1 MMPEVAG
8 NSSPRYS
15 APTMARSRA
24 TCPLPLTDPRV
35 TQKQAEHTPLM
46 KQFFAAKA
54 NYPDLLLF
62 FRMGDFYELFYDDA
76 RKAARLLDITL
87 TQRGTS
93 GGAPIPMAG
102 VPVHAYEGYLARLVA
117 LGESV
122 AICEQIG
129 DPALAK
135 GLVERKVVRIVTPGT
150 VTDEALL
157 DERRD
162 TLLMA
167 VSRSRNGYGLAW
179 ADLAGG
185 RFLVNEVE
193 TDDALEAELARLE
206 PAELLVPDEEDWPE
220 FLRQRSGV
228 RRRAPWLFDP
238 DSGRRQLLAFFK
250 LHDLSGFGIDD
261 KPRATAAAGALLG
274 YVEETQKQ
282 RLPHLTAIAMETASE
297 AIAMNAA
304 TRRHLE
310 LDTRVDGDTRNT
322 LLGVLDSTVSPMGGR
337 LLRRW
342 LHRPLRLRE
351 VLQQRHHAVATLID
365 HGVDADLRESFRA
378 LGDIERIL
386 TRMALRSARPRDFS
400 TLRDGLGM
408 LPAIRAVL
416 APSTAGATPPRPSPA
431 GAREGALD
439 SPPPTLPD
447 AGTLAPPLA
456 PAGGGREG
464 VTSARSQA
472 SALQGTLDSP
482 RLQTLCAELGSHAE
496 ISALLASAIAEQP
509 PLKLSDGGV
518 IAEGFDAELDELR
531 RLSTNADQ
539 FLIDLEAREREA
551 SGIATLKVG
560 YNRVHGYYIEISK
573 GQSDKAPVHYTRRQT
588 LTNAER
594 YITEELKSFEDK
606 VLSARERSL
615 SREKLLYEGLLD
627 SIGQHLE
634 PLKRCAAA
642 LSELDVLAC
651 FAERAQ
657 ALDWAQ
663 PELETAPC
671 LRIERGRHPVV
682 EAVRE
687 AAFEPNDLDL
697 HPQRRMLVI
706 TGPNMGGKSTYMRQ
720 NALIVLLA
728 HIGSFVPAARAVIGP
743 IDRILT
749 RIGAGD
755 DLAKGQST
763 FMVEMAE
770 TSYILHHASAHS
782 LVLMDEIGRGTSTYD
797 GLALADAVARH
808 LAHVNRCYTL
818 FATHYFELTALA
830 DESVEGGPS
839 GIANVHL
846 DAVEH
851 GESLV
856 FMHAVKDG
864 PANRSFGLQVAA
876 LAGLPRATVA
886 QARRRLAE
894 LEQRGGDSHAAQ
906 MAPQA
911 LDAPQQFGLFA
922 APNSAALDA
931 LQAIDPDELT
941 PKQALEALYR
951 MKSLL

>member
-1 MMPEVAG
+1 MP
-8 NSSPRYS
+8 
-15 APTMARSRA
+15 
-24 TCPLPLTDPRV
+24 
-35 TQKQAEHTPLM
+35 QAQTYGSMSTEKTPDHTPLM
-46 KQFFAAKA
+46 KQFFSAKSE
-54 NYPDLLLF
+54 YPDLLMF

-87 TQRGTS
+87 TQRGSS

-117 LGESV
+117 MGESV
-122 AICEQIG
+122 AVCEQIG

-135 GLVERKVVRIVTPGT
+135 GLVERKVVRVVTPGT

-157 DERRD
+157 NERRD

-167 VSRSRNGYGLAW
+167 VARRGSASRGWRYGLAW

-185 RFLVNEVE
+185 RFLVNEVDS
-193 TDDALEAELARLE
+193 DDALEAELSRLE
-206 PAELLVPDEEDWPE
+206 PAELLLPDEDGWPS
-220 FLRQRSGV
+220 FLQERNSL
-228 RRRAPWLFDP
+228 RRRAPWLFDA
-238 DSGRRQLLAFFK
+238 DSGRRQLLQFFGPGSGPAQA
-250 LHDLSGFGIDD
+250 LRDLSGFGIED
-261 KPRATAAAGALLG
+261 KPLAIAAAGALLG

-282 RLPHLTAIAMETASE
+282 RLPHLTAIVVESAND

-310 LDTRVDGDTRNT
+310 LDTRIDGDASNT
-322 LLGVLDSTVSPMGGR
+322 LLGVLDSTITPMGGR

-342 LHRPLRLRE
+342 LHRPLRDRN
-351 VLQQRHHAVATLID
+351 VLGQRHQAVATLMEQ
-365 HGVDADLRESFRA
+365 GADSGLRERFRA
-378 LGDIERIL
+378 LGDLERIL
-386 TRMALRSARPRDFS
+386 TRVALRSARPRDLS
-400 TLRDGLGM
+400 TLRDGLAL
-408 LPAIRAVL
+408 LPDIRALL
-416 APSTAGATPPRPSPA
+416 AP
-431 GAREGALD
+431 
-439 SPPPTLPD
+439 
-447 AGTLAPPLA
+447 
-456 PAGGGREG
+456 
-464 VTSARSQA
+464 
-472 SALQGTLDSP
+472 LDSP
-482 RLQTLCAELGSHAE
+482 RLQTLAGELGEHAE
-496 ISALLASAIAEQP
+496 TAHLLVSAVAEQP
-509 PLKLSDGGV
+509 PLKLGDGGV
-518 IAEGFDAELDELR
+518 IAADYDAELDELR
-531 RLSTNADQ
+531 QLSSNADR
-539 FLIDLEAREREA
+539 FLLDLEVRERES
-551 SGIATLKVG
+551 SGIPTLKVG

-573 GQSDKAPVHYTRRQT
+573 GQAGRAPVHYTRRQT

-594 YITEELKSFEDK
+594 YITEELKNFEDK
-606 VLSARERSL
+606 VLSARERAL

-627 SIGQHLE
+627 ELNGNLE

-642 LSELDVLAC
+642 LSELDVLAG

-657 ALDWAQ
+657 ALDWSP
-663 PELETAPC
+663 PELRCEPG
-671 LRIERGRHPVV
+671 LHIERGRHPVV

-687 AAFEPNDLDL
+687 EPFEPNDLVLGGHGGDAEQ
-697 HPQRRMLVI
+697 PRMLVI

-728 HIGSFVPAARAVIGP
+728 HVGSFVPAARAIIGP

-755 DLAKGQST
+755 DLARGQST

-770 TSYILHHASAHS
+770 TSYILHHATAQS

-808 LAHVNRCYTL
+808 LAAVNRCYTL
-818 FATHYFELTALA
+818 FATHYFELTTLS
-830 DESVEGGPS
+830 EPGS

-851 GESLV
+851 GDTLV
-856 FMHAVKDG
+856 FMHAVKEGAAD
-864 PANRSFGLQVAA
+864 RSFGLQVAA
-876 LAGLPRATVA
+876 LAGLPKTTLQ

-894 LEQRGGDSHAAQ
+894 LEQRGRETHAAE

-911 LDAPQQFGLFA
+911 LDQPQQIGLFA
-922 APNSAALDA
+922 PAPSAAQEA
-931 LQAIDPDELT
+931 LAALDPDELT

-951 MKSLL
+951 LKSLL

>member
-1 MMPEVAG
+1 M
-8 NSSPRYS
+8 SKDKS
-15 APTMARSRA
+15 
-24 TCPLPLTDPRV
+24 
-35 TQKQAEHTPLM
+35 EHTPLM

-54 NYPDLLLF
+54 EYPDLLLL

-87 TQRGTS
+87 TQRGSS

-102 VPVHAYEGYLARLVA
+102 VPVHACEGYLARLVA

-135 GLVERKVVRIVTPGT
+135 GLVERKVVRVVTPGT

-157 DERRD
+157 NERRD
-162 TLLMA
+162 TLLMTVA
-167 VSRSRNGYGLAW
+167 RGRSGYGLAW

-185 RFLVNEVE
+185 RFMVNEVDS
-193 TDDALEAELARLE
+193 DDALEAELSRLE
-206 PAELLVPDEEDWPE
+206 PAELLVPDEEGWPA
-220 FLRQRSGV
+220 FLQQRTGI

-238 DSGRRQLLAFFK
+238 DSGRRQLLNFFG

-261 KPRATAAAGALLG
+261 KPLATGAAGALLG

-282 RLPHLTAIAMETASE
+282 RLPHLTAIAVESAGD

-310 LDTRVDGDTRNT
+310 LDTRVDGDTRHT
-322 LLGVLDSTVSPMGGR
+322 LLGVLDSTITPMGGR

-342 LHRPLRLRE
+342 LHRPLRDQR
-351 VLQQRHHAVATLID
+351 VLGERHQAVATLIE
-365 HGVDADLRESFRA
+365 HGTDGELRTGFHA
-378 LGDIERIL
+378 LGDVERIL
-386 TRMALRSARPRDFS
+386 TRVALRSARPRDLS
-400 TLRDGLGM
+400 TLRDGL
-408 LPAIRAVL
+408 
-416 APSTAGATPPRPSPA
+416 
-431 GAREGALD
+431 AL
-439 SPPPTLPD
+439 LPD
-447 AGTLAPPLA
+447 VRSHLVPLDA
-456 PAGGGREG
+456 
-464 VTSARSQA
+464 
-472 SALQGTLDSP
+472 P
-482 RLQTLCAELGSHAE
+482 RLQALAMELGEHADTA
-496 ISALLASAIAEQP
+496 SLLLAAIAPQP
-509 PLKLSDGGV
+509 PLKLTDGGV
-518 IAEGFDAELDELR
+518 LADGYDAELDELR
-531 RLSTNADQ
+531 QLSTHADQ
-539 FLIDLEAREREA
+539 FLVDLEARERES
-551 SGIATLKVG
+551 SGIPTLKVG

-573 GQSDKAPVHYTRRQT
+573 GQAEKAPVHYTRRQT
-588 LTNAER
+588 LTGAER
-594 YITEELKSFEDK
+594 YITEELKQFEDK
-606 VLSARERSL
+606 VLSARERAL
-615 SREKLLYEGLLD
+615 SREKLLYDALLD
-627 SIGQHLE
+627 MLNERLE

-642 LSELDVLAC
+642 LSELDVLAA

-657 ALDWAQ
+657 VLDWTQ
-663 PELETAPC
+663 PELNDAPG

-682 EAVRE
+682 EAVRKE
-687 AAFEPNDLDL
+687 PFEPNDLHL
-697 HPQRRMLVI
+697 HEDRRMLVI

-728 HIGSFVPAARAVIGP
+728 HIGSFVPASRAVIGP
-743 IDRILT
+743 VDRILT

-755 DLAKGQST
+755 DLARGQST

-770 TSYILHHASAHS
+770 TSYILHHATAQS

-808 LAHVNRCYTL
+808 LAATNRCHTL

-830 DESVEGGPS
+830 NETGS

-851 GESLV
+851 GDTLV
-856 FMHAVKDG
+856 FMHAVKEGAAD
-864 PANRSFGLQVAA
+864 RSFGLQVAA
-876 LAGLPRATVA
+876 LAGLPRTTLQ

-894 LEQRGGDSHAAQ
+894 LEQRGRETHASD

-911 LDAPQQFGLFA
+911 LDAPQQFALFSA
-922 APNSAALDA
+922 RPSAAQEA
-931 LQAIDPDELT
+931 LAAIDPDELT
-941 PKQALEALYR
+941 PKQALEAMYR
-951 MKSLL
+951 LKALL

>member
-1 MMPEVAG
+1 MQNREKPQVPG
-8 NSSPRYS
+8 S
-15 APTMARSRA
+15 A
-24 TCPLPLTDPRV
+24 V
-35 TQKQAEHTPLM
+35 EHTPLM
-46 KQFFAAKA
+46 KQFFAAKSE
-54 NYPDLLLF
+54 YPDLLLF

-87 TQRGTS
+87 TQRGSS

-135 GLVERKVVRIVTPGT
+135 GLVERKVVRVVTPGT

-167 VSRSRNGYGLAW
+167 IARNKHGYGLAW

-185 RFLVNEVE
+185 RFLVNEVDSE
-193 TDDALEAELARLE
+193 DALEAELARLE
-206 PAELLVPDEEDWPE
+206 PAELLVPDEDQWPE
-220 FLRQRSGV
+220 FLRERRGV
-228 RRRAPWLFDP
+228 RRRAPWLFDA
-238 DSGRRQLLAFFK
+238 DSGRRQLLHFFQ

-282 RLPHLTAIAMETASE
+282 RLPHLTAIAMETAAE

-322 LLGVLDSTVSPMGGR
+322 LLGVLDSTVTPMGGR

-351 VLQQRHHAVATLID
+351 VLVQRHHAVGTLID
-365 HGVDADLRESFRA
+365 RGADADLRDAFRA

-386 TRMALRSARPRDFS
+386 TRVALRSARPRDFS
-400 TLRDGLGM
+400 TLRDGLGL
-408 LPAIRAVL
+408 LPAVRTIL
-416 APSTAGATPPRPSPA
+416 AP
-431 GAREGALD
+431 
-439 SPPPTLPD
+439 
-447 AGTLAPPLA
+447 
-456 PAGGGREG
+456 
-464 VTSARSQA
+464 
-472 SALQGTLDSP
+472 LDSP
-482 RLQTLCAELGSHAE
+482 RLAALAAELGQHDE
-496 ISALLASAIAEQP
+496 IAHLLASAIAEQP

-518 IAEGFDAELDELR
+518 IAADYDAELDELR
-531 RLSTNADQ
+531 RLSTHADQ
-539 FLIDLEAREREA
+539 FLIDLEARERA
-551 SGIATLKVG
+551 SSGIATLKVG

-573 GQSDKAPVHYTRRQT
+573 GQADKAPVHYTRRQT

-594 YITEELKSFEDK
+594 YITEELKNFEDK
-606 VLSARERSL
+606 VLSARERAL
-615 SREKLLYEGLLD
+615 SREKLLYEALLD
-627 SIGQHLE
+627 TLGDRLE
-634 PLKRCAAA
+634 PLKRAAAA
-642 LSELDVLAC
+642 LSELDVLAG

-663 PELETAPC
+663 PELESAPC

-687 AAFEPNDLDL
+687 QPFEPNDLDL
-697 HPQRRMLVI
+697 HPDRRMLVI

-728 HIGSFVPAARAVIGP
+728 HIGSYVPATRAMIGP

-755 DLAKGQST
+755 DLARGQST

-770 TSYILHHASAHS
+770 TSYILHHASAQS

-808 LAHVNRCYTL
+808 LAHHNRCYTL

-830 DESVEGGPS
+830 DESVEGGAS

-851 GESLV
+851 GDKLV

-876 LAGLPRATVA
+876 LAGLPKATVA

-894 LEQRGGDSHAAQ
+894 LEQRGGESHASQ

-922 APNSAALDA
+922 AAPSAAQDA
-931 LQAIDPDELT
+931 LAALDPDELT

-951 MKSLL
+951 LKSLL

>member
-1 MMPEVAG
+1 M
-8 NSSPRYS
+8 SK
-15 APTMARSRA
+15 TA
-24 TCPLPLTDPRV
+24 TV
-35 TQKQAEHTPLM
+35 EHTPLM
-46 KQFFAAKA
+46 KQFFAAKSD
-54 NYPDLLLF
+54 YPDLLLF

-87 TQRGTS
+87 TQRGSS

-157 DERRD
+157 NERRD

-167 VSRSRNGYGLAW
+167 VSRGKSGYGLAW

-193 TDDALEAELARLE
+193 SEDALEAELARLE
-206 PAELLVPDEEDWPE
+206 PAELLVPDEEGWPS
-220 FLRQRSGV
+220 FLATRTGA
-228 RRRAPWLFDP
+228 RRRAPWLFDA
-238 DSGRRQLLAFFK
+238 DSGRRQLLQFFR
-250 LHDLSGFGIDD
+250 LHDLTGFGIED
-261 KPRATAAAGALLG
+261 KPQAIAAAGALLG
-274 YVEETQKQ
+274 YVEETQKSQ
-282 RLPHLTAIAMETASE
+282 LRHLTAIALESSGE

-310 LDTRVDGDTRNT
+310 LDTRVDGDTRHT
-322 LLGVLDSTVSPMGGR
+322 LLGILDSTVTPMGGR

-342 LHRPLRLRE
+342 LHRPLRDRN
-351 VLQQRHHAVATLID
+351 VLSQRHHAVATLIER
-365 HGVDADLRESFRA
+365 GTDADLRDAFRA
-378 LGDIERIL
+378 FGDVERIL
-386 TRMALRSARPRDFS
+386 TRVALRSARPRDMS
-400 TLRDGLGM
+400 TLRNSLALLPRLRELLG
-408 LPAIRAVL
+408 P
-416 APSTAGATPPRPSPA
+416 
-431 GAREGALD
+431 
-439 SPPPTLPD
+439 
-447 AGTLAPPLA
+447 
-456 PAGGGREG
+456 
-464 VTSARSQA
+464 
-472 SALQGTLDSP
+472 LDSP
-482 RLQTLCAELGSHAE
+482 RLHA
-496 ISALLASAIAEQP
+496 LASSMGEHDATAHLLITAVAEQP
-509 PLKLSDGGV
+509 PLKLTDGGV
-518 IAEGFDAELDELR
+518 LANGFDAELDELR
-531 RLSTNADQ
+531 QLSTNADQ
-539 FLIDLEAREREA
+539 FLIDLETRERA
-551 SGIATLKVG
+551 SSGINTLKVG

-573 GQSDKAPVHYTRRQT
+573 GQSEKAPVHYTRRQT

-606 VLSARERSL
+606 VLSARERAL
-615 SREKLLYEGLLD
+615 SRERVLYEALLD
-627 SIGQHLE
+627 DLNAVIE
-634 PLKRCAAA
+634 PLKRCALA
-642 LSELDVLAC
+642 LSELDVLCA

-657 ALDWAQ
+657 QLDWTQ
-663 PELETAPC
+663 PELSDAPC
-671 LRIERGRHPVV
+671 LVIERGRHPVV
-682 EAVRE
+682 EAVRKE
-687 AAFEPNDLDL
+687 PFEPNDLRLDGSDTAEA
-697 HPQRRMLVI
+697 RRMLVI

-728 HIGSFVPAARAVIGP
+728 HIGSFVPASRAQIGP

-770 TSYILHHASAHS
+770 TSYILHHATAQS

-808 LAHVNRCYTL
+808 LAAVNRCYTL
-818 FATHYFELTALA
+818 FATHYFELTTLA
-830 DESVEGGPS
+830 SESFEGGPS

-851 GESLV
+851 GDALV

-864 PANRSFGLQVAA
+864 AADRSFGLQVAA
-876 LAGLPRATVA
+876 LAGLPRTTLS

-894 LEQRGGDSHAAQ
+894 LEQRGGETQASK
-906 MAPQA
+906 MAPKA

-922 APNSAALDA
+922 AAPSAAQDA
-931 LQAIDPDELT
+931 LAALDPDELT

-951 MKSLL
+951 LKALL

>member
-1 MMPEVAG
+1 MSEKTP
-8 NSSPRYS
+8 
-15 APTMARSRA
+15 
-24 TCPLPLTDPRV
+24 
-35 TQKQAEHTPLM
+35 EHTPLM
-46 KQFFAAKA
+46 KQFFAAKVD
-54 NYPDLLLF
+54 YPDLLLF

-87 TQRGTS
+87 TQRGSS

-135 GLVERKVVRIVTPGT
+135 GLVERKVVRVVTPGT

-167 VSRSRNGYGLAW
+167 VARNKHGYGLAW

-185 RFLVNEVE
+185 RFLVNEVDG
-193 TDDALEAELARLE
+193 DDALEAELARLE
-206 PAELLVPDEEDWPE
+206 PAELLLPDEEGWPE
-220 FLRQRSGV
+220 FLRQRIGV
-228 RRRAPWLFDP
+228 RRRAPWLFDA
-238 DSGRRQLLAFFK
+238 DSGRRQLLHFFK
-250 LHDLSGFGIDD
+250 LHDLSGFGLEDEARNGRGR
-261 KPRATAAAGALLG
+261 RAIAAAGALLG

-282 RLPHLTAIAMETASE
+282 RLPHLTSISMETASE

-351 VLQQRHHAVATLID
+351 VLTHRHHAVGMLID
-365 HGVDADLRESFRA
+365 RGTESDLREQFRA
-378 LGDIERIL
+378 LGDLERIL
-386 TRMALRSARPRDFS
+386 TRVALRSARPRDLS
-400 TLRDGLGM
+400 TLRDGLAL
-408 LPAIRAVL
+408 LPQVAAL
-416 APSTAGATPPRPSPA
+416 LSP
-431 GAREGALD
+431 
-439 SPPPTLPD
+439 
-447 AGTLAPPLA
+447 
-456 PAGGGREG
+456 
-464 VTSARSQA
+464 
-472 SALQGTLDSP
+472 LDSP
-482 RLQTLCAELGSHAE
+482 RLQALAAELGEHAQT
-496 ISALLASAIAEQP
+496 AHLLASAVAEQP

-518 IAEGFDAELDELR
+518 IAADHDAELDELR
-531 RLSTNADQ
+531 RLSTHADQ
-539 FLIDLEAREREA
+539 FLIDLEVRERQS

-573 GQSDKAPVHYTRRQT
+573 GQAEKAPLHYSRRQT

-615 SREKLLYEGLLD
+615 AREKLLYESLLD
-627 SIGQHLE
+627 ALDERLE

-642 LSELDVLAC
+642 LSELDVLAA

-657 ALDWAQ
+657 ALDWSQ

-682 EAVRE
+682 EAVRDQP
-687 AAFEPNDLDL
+687 FEPNDLDL
-697 HPQRRMLVI
+697 HPDRRMLVI

-728 HIGSFVPAARAVIGP
+728 HIGSYVPASRAVIGP

-755 DLAKGQST
+755 DLARGQST

-770 TSYILHHASAHS
+770 TSYILHHATAQS
-782 LVLMDEIGRGTSTYD
+782 LGLMDEIGRGTSTYD

-808 LAHVNRCYTL
+808 LAHRNRCYTL

-830 DESVEGGPS
+830 DDPVEGGPS

-851 GESLV
+851 GDALV
-856 FMHAVKDG
+856 FMHAVKEG

-876 LAGLPRATVA
+876 LAGLPRDTVA

-894 LEQRGGDSHAAQ
+894 LEQRGQDSHAAH
-906 MAPQA
+906 MTAPA

-922 APNSAALDA
+922 GAQTAAQEALAALE
-931 LQAIDPDELT
+931 PDELT

-951 MKSLL
+951 LKALL